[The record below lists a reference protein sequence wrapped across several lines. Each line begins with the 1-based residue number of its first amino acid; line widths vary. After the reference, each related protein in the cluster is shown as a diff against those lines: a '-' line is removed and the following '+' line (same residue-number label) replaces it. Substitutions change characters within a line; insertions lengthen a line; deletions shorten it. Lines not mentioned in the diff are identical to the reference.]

1 MPTTTYRQL
10 LRHREFVALFAST
23 TAHTAAQTL
32 ASLALGVLVYGRS
45 GSPLLSSLA
54 MFGPALAQ
62 LLGAATVL
70 SGADRLP
77 PRRALSALAAVSA
90 AATAV
95 QALPG
100 LPLWAVFAP
109 LLPLGLAGCLAGG
122 VRYGL
127 LDELLSRDGYLL
139 GRSLLNASTGVVQ
152 ILAFAA
158 GAALTAALTP
168 GGTLLLAAACHLL
181 AAATAR
187 TGLARRPARRTGAAT
202 PAATWSA
209 TARLWSDR
217 ERRRVYLALWVP
229 GGLIVGAES
238 LFVPYDPA
246 HAGLLLAA
254 SAAGMLTGD
263 ALAARFLPARLTA
276 RLTARLR
283 GRLAMPLCALLAG
296 PYLAFGLRP
305 PLPAGLALAAVAA
318 LGYAS
323 GLLLQQQLLDRTPG
337 DLTGHALGLHT
348 SGMLAFQGLAATA
361 AGAAAQVTSPA
372 TAMSLTAAAS
382 LAATALL
389 WPRDRRAGSRI
400 DRAYTICHPHRW

>member
-1 MPTTTYRQL
+1 MPSTYREL
-10 LRHREFVALFAST
+10 ARHRGFAALFASS

-54 MFGPALAQ
+54 AFGPALAH

-70 SGADRLP
+70 AGADRLP
-77 PRRALSALAAVSA
+77 PRGALTALGLVSAL
-90 AATAV
+90 ATAV

-100 LPLWAVFAP
+100 LPLWALFAP

-122 VRYGL
+122 VRHGL
-127 LDELLSRDGYLL
+127 LDELLGRDGYLL
-139 GRSLLNASTGVVQ
+139 GRSVLNASTGVVQ
-152 ILAFAA
+152 IAAFAA

-168 GGTLLLAAACHLL
+168 AGALLLAAACHLL

-187 TGLARRPARRTGAAT
+187 TGLARRPARRAGAAT
-202 PAATWSA
+202 PAASWSA
-209 TARLWSDR
+209 TARLWSDPG
-217 ERRRVYLALWVP
+217 RRRVYLALWVP
-229 GGLIVGAES
+229 NGLIVGAES

-254 SAAGMLTGD
+254 SAAGMLAGD
-263 ALAARFLPARLTA
+263 AAAARLLP
-276 RLTARLR
+276 ARLR
-283 GRLAMPLCALLAG
+283 GRLAIPLCALLAA

-305 PLPAGLALAAVAA
+305 PLPVASALAAVAA
-318 LGYAS
+318 LGYGS

-348 SGMLAFQGLAATA
+348 SGMLAVQGLAATA
-361 AGAAAQVTSPA
+361 AGAAAQVTSPG
-372 TAMSLTAAAS
+372 TAMTLTAAAS
-382 LAATALL
+382 LTVTALL
-389 WPRDRRAGSRI
+389 WPRRGRAGSRI
-400 DRAYTICHPHRW
+400 DRAYTICHPHLW

>member
-1 MPTTTYRQL
+1 MPTTYRHL
-10 LRHREFVALFAST
+10 LRHREFAALFASS

-77 PRRALSALAAVSA
+77 PRRALTALAAVSA

-127 LDELLSRDGYLL
+127 LAELLSRDGYLL

-152 ILAFAA
+152 VLAFAA

-187 TGLARRPARRTGAAT
+187 TGLARRPARRAGAAT
-202 PAATWSA
+202 PAASWSA
-209 TARLWSDR
+209 TARLWSDP

-263 ALAARFLPARLTA
+263 ALAARLLPARLP
-276 RLTARLR
+276 ARLR
-283 GRLAMPLCALLAG
+283 ARLAMPLCALLAG
-296 PYLAFGLRP
+296 PYLAFGVRP
-305 PLPAGLALAAVAA
+305 PLPAASALAAVAA

-382 LAATALL
+382 LTATAVL